1 MSSKTKTE
9 SKGSPEEAVKAAV
22 QTTPG
27 GTTEG
32 IAQVAGIGRSTAGKV
47 LGRLTDAGE
56 VTRHQGGRD
65 RGKRLPDR
73 WTLAGVEMPEAYA
86 GHVLAAEQPA
96 TAAGDGKGAKAPAAD
111 KPAGGRSA
119 PAASASQ
126 PEGGK
131 LKPGGLDPL
140 VMGYLED
147 NAGSGPHGATEIGR
161 ALQRSSGAVGNCL
174 VRLTD
179 AKKVKLVNEK
189 PRRYSLA

>member
-22 QTTPG
+22 KTTAG

-32 IAQVAGIGRSTAGKV
+32 IAGVAGIGRSTAGKV
-47 LGRLTDAGE
+47 LGRPAPAGAAPPPP
-56 VTRHQGGRD
+56 GGRD

-86 GHVLAAEQPA
+86 GYVLAAEQPA
-96 TAAGDGKGAKAPAAD
+96 SPAGDGKGAKAPAAD
-111 KPAGGRSA
+111 KPAGGKSA
-119 PAASASQ
+119 PAASAS
-126 PEGGK
+126 EADGK

-147 NAGSGPHGATEIGR
+147 NAGSGPHGPTEIAK
-161 ALQRSSGAVGNCL
+161 ALERSSGAVGNCL
-174 VRLTD
+174 GRLTD

>member
-86 GHVLAAEQPA
+86 GYVLAAEQPA
-96 TAAGDGKGAKAPAAD
+96 SPAGDGKGAKAPAAD
-111 KPAGGRSA
+111 KPAGGKSA
-119 PAASASQ
+119 PAASASE
-126 PEGGK
+126 PADGK

-147 NAGSGPHGATEIGR
+147 NAGSGPHGPTEIAK
-161 ALQRSSGAVGNCL
+161 ALERSSGAVGNCL
-174 VRLTD
+174 GRLTD

>member
-22 QTTPG
+22 DTTAG

-47 LGRLTDAGE
+47 LGRLADAGE
-56 VTRHQGGRD
+56 VTRHRGGRD

-86 GHVLAAEQPA
+86 GHVLAAEPPV
-96 TAAGDGKGAKAPAAD
+96 TAAGDGKGAKAPASD
-111 KPAGGRSA
+111 KPAGGKAS
-119 PAASASQ
+119 AASASQ
-126 PEGGK
+126 PVIGK

-140 VMGYLED
+140 VLGYLEE
-147 NAGSGPHGATEIGR
+147 NKESGPHGSTEISK

-174 VRLTD
+174 ARLTD
-179 AKKVKLVNEK
+179 AKKVKLVSET